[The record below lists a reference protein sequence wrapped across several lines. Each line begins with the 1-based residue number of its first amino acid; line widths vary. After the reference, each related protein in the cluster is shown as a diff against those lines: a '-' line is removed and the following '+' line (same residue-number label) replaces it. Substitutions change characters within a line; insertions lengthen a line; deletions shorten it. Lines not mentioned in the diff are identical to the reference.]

1 MQPRV
6 VLVVGASSGI
16 GAATCAVLASRGDT
30 VVGVS
35 RSAEALTRLSAA
47 HPTVTTAV
55 ADVLD
60 AGAMQR
66 VVADVVAAHG
76 RLDAVVHTAQVMAYG
91 RFEDVPAAVFKRVV
105 DTAVHGTAHLARAV
119 LPQLRAQ
126 GSGTF
131 VIVSSLLGQVA
142 TPSMGAYDV
151 GKWGQLGLARVLR
164 LEVRDDPGIHVCTVS
179 PGAVDTP
186 IYDQAGN
193 YAGAGGYPPPPVV
206 SAERVARKIVRLLE
220 HPRRHVN
227 VGPTNIPTELAF
239 RYAPGL
245 YERLVGPLVARF
257 VFRGG
262 PRSPDAGNVFSPTP
276 AGESVRGRW
285 SLLGR
290 TRVRARTRHG
300 EG

>member
-1 MQPRV
+1 MQSRV

-16 GAATCAVLASRGDT
+16 GAATCGVLASRGDT

-35 RSAEALTRLSAA
+35 RSEQALARLHAA

-60 AGAMQR
+60 AAALQR
-66 VVADVVAAHG
+66 VVADVVATHG
-76 RLDAVVHTAQVMAYG
+76 RLDAVVHTAAVMAYG
-91 RFEDVPAAVFKRVV
+91 RFQDVPAAVFERVV

-119 LPQLRAQ
+119 LPQMRAQ

-131 VIVSSLLGQVA
+131 VIVNSLLGQVA

-164 LEVRDDPGIHVCTVS
+164 LEVRDTPGIHLCTVS

-186 IYDQAGN
+186 IYDQAAN
-193 YAGAGGYPPPPVV
+193 YAGSGGYPPPPVV
-206 SAERVARKIVRLLE
+206 SAERAARKIVRLLD

-245 YERLVGPLVARF
+245 YERLVGPLVERF
-257 VFRGG
+257 VFRGDPRG
-262 PRSPDAGNVFSPTP
+262 PDVGNVFSPNP
-276 AGESVRGRW
+276 AGESVAGRW

-290 TRVRARTRHG
+290 TRVRARPRSN
-300 EG
+300 

>member
-1 MQPRV
+1 MTPPV

-16 GAATCAVLASRGDT
+16 GAATVGLLAGRGHT
-30 VVGVS
+30 VIGVS
-35 RSAEALTRLSAA
+35 RSPAALARLSAA

-60 AGAMQR
+60 APALQQ
-66 VVADVVAAHG
+66 VVADLVAEHG

-91 RFEDVPAAVFKRVV
+91 RVEDVPAAVFERVV
-105 DTAVHGTAHLARAV
+105 DTAIHGTAHLARAV

-126 GSGTF
+126 GGGTF

-164 LEVRDDPGIHVCTVS
+164 LEVRDVPGIHVCTVS

-186 IYDQAGN
+186 IYDQAAN
-193 YAGAGGYPPPPVV
+193 YAGRGGYPPPPVV
-206 SAERVARKIVRLLE
+206 SAEHAAHKIVRLLD

-227 VGPTNIPTELAF
+227 VGPMNIPTELAF
-239 RYAPGL
+239 RYAPAL
-245 YERLVGPLVARF
+245 YESLVGPLVDRF
-257 VFRGG
+257 VFRGE
-262 PRSPDAGNVFSPTP
+262 PTRSNDGNVFAATP

-290 TRVRARTRHG
+290 TRPR
-300 EG
+300 